1 MSRPL
6 IGVSG
11 SIIRDNGGA
20 YVDLRRAYVNDN
32 YLKSVER
39 SGGTPVILPFTE
51 NDEVVC

>member
-20 YVDLRRAYVNDN
+20 YVDLRRGHF
-32 YLKSVER
+32 KEKH
-39 SGGTPVILPFTE
+39 F
-51 NDEVVC
+51 

>member
-20 YVDLRRAYVNDN
+20 YVDLRRAYVNDKN
-32 YLKSVER
+32 
-39 SGGTPVILPFTE
+39 FE
-51 NDEVVC
+51 NLRYSSFYGK